1 MSDFHT
7 DPAAVLDEMERRLVE
22 ARLLKETFRAGGNG
36 SKTAAKK
43 LRKVTYLIGVL
54 GKHFRDLS
62 NTPDAAKRKTVVA
75 NFGTKWAKLIAP
87 TRRKPAKGKTET
99 SAE

>member
-1 MSDFHT
+1 MSDFHN

-62 NTPDAAKRKTVVA
+62 NADDTSKRKVVVA
-75 NFGTKWAKLIAP
+75 NFGPKWAKLVAP
-87 TRRKPAKGKTET
+87 ARRKPTKSKTES